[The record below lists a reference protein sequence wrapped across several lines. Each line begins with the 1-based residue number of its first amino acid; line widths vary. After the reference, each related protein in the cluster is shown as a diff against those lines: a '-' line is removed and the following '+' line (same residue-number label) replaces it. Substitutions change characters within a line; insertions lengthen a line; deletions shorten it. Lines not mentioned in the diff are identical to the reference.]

1 MKNTNLIVLIIILL
15 IAIFGIIFIF
25 IFPNFEEKT
34 SEENKINQEKQ
45 YIPLLDLHGEV
56 EEINGAE
63 IMFIYPDFNKDNELI
78 GKKQVKLLID
88 SNTKITISELKET
101 VGKMV
106 LENKRDAYFSD
117 IKVGSKI
124 IVFSDSDMRDK
135 IEIKPREINIIF
147 LK

>member
-25 IFPNFEEKT
+25 PDFKEKT
-34 SEENKINQEKQ
+34 LEENKTNQEKQ
-45 YIPLLDLHGEV
+45 YIPLLDLYGEV

-78 GKKQVKLLID
+78 GKKQVKLLTD

-124 IVFSDSDMRDK
+124 IVFSDFDIRDK